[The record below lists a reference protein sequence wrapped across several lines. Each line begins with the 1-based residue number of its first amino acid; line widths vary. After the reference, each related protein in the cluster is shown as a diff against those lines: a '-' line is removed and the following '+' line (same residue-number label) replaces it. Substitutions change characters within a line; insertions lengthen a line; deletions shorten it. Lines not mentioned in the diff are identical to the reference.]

1 MINKLKRGVTVT
13 SLVVY
18 IVLFSSL
25 TLFLSATYTDLN
37 ERLFLSRGNAINY
50 TTFNKLQYNLINSAK
65 ESNSVTIEGPYL
77 AFSNGETADKIA
89 VIFNANK
96 NAVNV
101 PLPAG
106 EWNICVNGEK
116 AGCASLGTAVD
127 SVSVELTPGVGCT
140 KVTLNLKLNKYM
152 STLEKSILVVVE
164 E

>member
-37 ERLFLSRGNAINY
+37 ERLFLSRGSAINY

-77 AFSNGETADKIA
+77 AFSNGDKYAYDDVAKHITLADG
-89 VIFNANK
+89 VLCTN
-96 NAVNV
+96 
-101 PLPAG
+101 
-106 EWNICVNGEK
+106 
-116 AGCASLGTAVD
+116 VD
-127 SVSVELTPGVGCT
+127 SVSVELIPGVGCT